1 MENPIS
7 RVLALSN
14 RIPLRRALEILWAN
28 PRRRVAT
35 SAGLVATY
43 LVLVACLRFQRLR
56 RLHRQYRQYSTRQG
70 MAYMTD
76 HDAWAIQKQVLQL
89 EFPTISLKALQ
100 FALFRTYGIPT
111 ISKLLL
117 KTSQFSDPATSFKR
131 YADTGAL
138 IGQFMSFEPT
148 SDRALTAIARTK
160 FLHTGY
166 RTSGSILNS
175 DMLYTLSLFATE
187 PIRFVE
193 TFEWRSMSDLERC
206 AIGTYW
212 KNLGDALEIDFTEL
226 PSAKTGFRD
235 GLHFLEEMTEWSHR
249 YEEQHMMPSP
259 ENKAVA
265 DKTMDVLVYALPAWL
280 KGVGVNFASCMMDER
295 LRVAMMYDAP
305 ARLYYAIFFSLVAV
319 RRFYLRYLSLPRP
332 KLLRLDVFSADANEH
347 GRHYVTFQAL
357 TCPSHGSDILK
368 LDGSNKTN
376 IALTSEKSHCHPRP
390 DAVPSALSLSLIIVI
405 MPSRKSSRSSLRQSV
420 GRGHRPPDK
429 LDVWILGS
437 GIASLTAAVHLI
449 QEANVPPEKIHI
461 LEKIVVA
468 GGGTISEGDPVNGY
482 NYRAGGM
489 PSFNGSAMQEL
500 LSVVPSR
507 TRKGKTALDDIVEFG
522 SHALNSTSHTRLL
535 TRRAHD
541 LGRIDPRKVNIGL
554 RDRIDLFVMVSKSE
568 KALGRTRIKDHFSRS
583 FFKSNYW
590 LVLATTFGFQPWHSA
605 AELRRYIAS
614 FMHDIHDLNFPRVLD
629 CGRYNR
635 HEAIVAPIAHFLT
648 SQGVDFQ
655 FSTIV
660 SDIIMDP
667 TNENRVSAICAHRES
682 EPDHKI
688 VLGPNDIVIV
698 SVGSVMS
705 GMTVGSNTEPPSL
718 ELMEI
723 DKDLDENWLLWLELS
738 TKNPK
743 FGNAYNF
750 CTRMPESRLESFTV
764 TLKDPEFFNRF
775 CKLTDN
781 QPGTAAFVTLK
792 DSSWIISLNIPQQP
806 LFPDQPGDVQVLWG
820 YALCPE
826 PEGNYVKKSMLVC
839 SGEEIMTEI
848 LRHLQFP
855 VETIL
860 KNSITIPS
868 VVPRMTA
875 TLLPRAYGDRPQ
887 VIPEGMENL
896 ALIGQFVDIP
906 DEVVVSMDY
915 GVRGAQM
922 AVRRLMGLDIEGK
935 KSKRNSAVSLL
946 M

>member
-1 MENPIS
+1 MENAIS
-7 RVLALSN
+7 RILTLSDRVPFRRVLK
-14 RIPLRRALEILWAN
+14 ILWAN
-28 PRRRVAT
+28 PRRRIAT
-35 SAGLVATY
+35 TAGLVATY

-193 TFEWRSMSDLERC
+193 MFEWRSMSDLERC

-226 PSAKTGFRD
+226 PSATTGFRD

-249 YEEQHMMPSP
+249 YEEQYMKPSP

-265 DKTMDVLVYALPAWL
+265 DKTMDVLVYALPAGL
-280 KGVGVNFASCMMDER
+280 KGVGVSFASCMMDER

-305 ARLYYAIFFSLVAV
+305 ARLYYAIFFSLVAI

-332 KLLRLDVFSADANEH
+332 RFLRLDVFSDGSNEH
-347 GRHYVTFQAL
+347 GRHYVSTWSGAPYYVKPTL
-357 TCPSHGSDILK
+357 
-368 LDGSNKTN
+368 SNRWGLSAWFMRLLGLPLPGDEGEKYYPKGFDTAELGPKYFEGKGRKT
-376 IALTSEKSHCHPRP
+376 
-390 DAVPSALSLSLIIVI
+390 
-405 MPSRKSSRSSLRQSV
+405 
-420 GRGHRPPDK
+420 
-429 LDVWILGS
+429 
-437 GIASLTAAVHLI
+437 
-449 QEANVPPEKIHI
+449 EANVPPEKIHI
-461 LEKIVVA
+461 LEKLAVA

-489 PSFNGSAMQEL
+489 PSFNGSAMEEL

-507 TRKGKTALDDIVEFG
+507 TRKGKTALDDIVEFE
-522 SHALNSTSHTRLL
+522 SHALNGTSHTRLL
-535 TRRAHD
+535 TRRSHG
-541 LGRIDPRKVNIGL
+541 LGRIDPRKINLGL
-554 RDRIDLFVMVSKSE
+554 RDRIELFVMVSKNE
-568 KALGRTRIKDHFSRS
+568 KALARTRIKDHFSGG

-590 LVLATTFGFQPWHSA
+590 LMLATTFGFQPWHSA
-605 AELRRYIAS
+605 TELRRYMAR
-614 FMHDIHDLNFPRVLD
+614 FMHDIHDLNSPRVLD

-635 HEAIVAPIAHFLT
+635 HETIVAPIAHFLT

-655 FSTIV
+655 FNTTV
-660 SDIIMDP
+660 SDIILD
-667 TNENRVSAICAHRES
+667 TKNENRVSAICAQKDGERE
-682 EPDHKI
+682 HKI
-688 VLGPNDIVIV
+688 VLGQNDIVIV

-705 GMTVGSNTEPPSL
+705 GTTVGSNTEPPSL

-826 PEGNYVKKSMLVC
+826 AEGNYVKKPMLAC

-848 LRHLQFP
+848 LQHLQFP
-855 VETIL
+855 VDGIL

-875 TLLPRAYGDRPQ
+875 TLLPRADGDRPQ

-922 AVRRLMGLDIEGK
+922 AVRRLMGLDNEGK
-935 KSKRNSAVSLL
+935 KSKRSSAISLL

>member
-1 MENPIS
+1 
-7 RVLALSN
+7 
-14 RIPLRRALEILWAN
+14 
-28 PRRRVAT
+28 
-35 SAGLVATY
+35 
-43 LVLVACLRFQRLR
+43 
-56 RLHRQYRQYSTRQG
+56 
-70 MAYMTD
+70 
-76 HDAWAIQKQVLQL
+76 
-89 EFPTISLKALQ
+89 
-100 FALFRTYGIPT
+100 
-111 ISKLLL
+111 
-117 KTSQFSDPATSFKR
+117 
-131 YADTGAL
+131 
-138 IGQFMSFEPT
+138 
-148 SDRALTAIARTK
+148 
-160 FLHTGY
+160 
-166 RTSGSILNS
+166 
-175 DMLYTLSLFATE
+175 
-187 PIRFVE
+187 
-193 TFEWRSMSDLERC
+193 
-206 AIGTYW
+206 
-212 KNLGDALEIDFTEL
+212 
-226 PSAKTGFRD
+226 
-235 GLHFLEEMTEWSHR
+235 
-249 YEEQHMMPSP
+249 
-259 ENKAVA
+259 
-265 DKTMDVLVYALPAWL
+265 
-280 KGVGVNFASCMMDER
+280 
-295 LRVAMMYDAP
+295 
-305 ARLYYAIFFSLVAV
+305 
-319 RRFYLRYLSLPRP
+319 
-332 KLLRLDVFSADANEH
+332 
-347 GRHYVTFQAL
+347 
-357 TCPSHGSDILK
+357 
-368 LDGSNKTN
+368 
-376 IALTSEKSHCHPRP
+376 
-390 DAVPSALSLSLIIVI
+390 
-405 MPSRKSSRSSLRQSV
+405 MPSRKSSRSSLRQSA
-420 GRGHRPPDK
+420 GRGYRLPDK

-461 LEKIVVA
+461 LEKLAVA

-489 PSFNGSAMQEL
+489 PSFNGSAMEEL

-522 SHALNSTSHTRLL
+522 SHALNGTSHTRLL
-535 TRRAHD
+535 TRRSHG
-541 LGRIDPRKVNIGL
+541 LGRIDPRKINLGL
-554 RDRIDLFVMVSKSE
+554 RDRIELFVMVSKNE
-568 KALGRTRIKDHFSRS
+568 KALARTRIKDHFSGG

-590 LVLATTFGFQPWHSA
+590 LMLATTFGFQPWHSA
-605 AELRRYIAS
+605 TELRRYMAR
-614 FMHDIHDLNFPRVLD
+614 FMHDIHDLNSPRVLD

-635 HEAIVAPIAHFLT
+635 HETIVAPIAHFLT

-655 FSTIV
+655 FNTTV
-660 SDIIMDP
+660 SDIILD
-667 TNENRVSAICAHRES
+667 TKNENRVSAICAQRDGERE
-682 EPDHKI
+682 HKI
-688 VLGPNDIVIV
+688 VLGQNDIVIV

-705 GMTVGSNTEPPSL
+705 GTTVGSNTEPPSL

-750 CTRMPESRLESFTV
+750 CTRMPESRLESFTI

-806 LFPDQPGDVQVLWG
+806 LFPDQPSDVQVLWG

-826 PEGNYVKKSMLVC
+826 AEGNYVKKSMLAC

-848 LRHLQFP
+848 LQHLQFP
-855 VETIL
+855 VDGIL

-875 TLLPRAYGDRPQ
+875 TLLPRADGDRPQ

-922 AVRRLMGLDIEGK
+922 AVRRLMGLDNEGK
-935 KSKRNSAVSLL
+935 KSKRSSAISLL

>member
-1 MENPIS
+1 
-7 RVLALSN
+7 
-14 RIPLRRALEILWAN
+14 
-28 PRRRVAT
+28 
-35 SAGLVATY
+35 
-43 LVLVACLRFQRLR
+43 
-56 RLHRQYRQYSTRQG
+56 
-70 MAYMTD
+70 
-76 HDAWAIQKQVLQL
+76 
-89 EFPTISLKALQ
+89 
-100 FALFRTYGIPT
+100 
-111 ISKLLL
+111 
-117 KTSQFSDPATSFKR
+117 
-131 YADTGAL
+131 
-138 IGQFMSFEPT
+138 
-148 SDRALTAIARTK
+148 
-160 FLHTGY
+160 
-166 RTSGSILNS
+166 
-175 DMLYTLSLFATE
+175 
-187 PIRFVE
+187 
-193 TFEWRSMSDLERC
+193 
-206 AIGTYW
+206 
-212 KNLGDALEIDFTEL
+212 
-226 PSAKTGFRD
+226 
-235 GLHFLEEMTEWSHR
+235 
-249 YEEQHMMPSP
+249 
-259 ENKAVA
+259 
-265 DKTMDVLVYALPAWL
+265 
-280 KGVGVNFASCMMDER
+280 
-295 LRVAMMYDAP
+295 
-305 ARLYYAIFFSLVAV
+305 
-319 RRFYLRYLSLPRP
+319 
-332 KLLRLDVFSADANEH
+332 
-347 GRHYVTFQAL
+347 
-357 TCPSHGSDILK
+357 
-368 LDGSNKTN
+368 
-376 IALTSEKSHCHPRP
+376 
-390 DAVPSALSLSLIIVI
+390 
-405 MPSRKSSRSSLRQSV
+405 MPSRKSSRSSLTQNT
-420 GRGHRPPDK
+420 GRSRRPPDK

-461 LEKIVVA
+461 LEKLAVA

-489 PSFNGSAMQEL
+489 PPFNGSAMEEL

-507 TRKGKTALDDIVEFG
+507 TRKGKTARDDIIEFG
-522 SHALNSTSHTRLL
+522 SHALNWTSHTRLL
-535 TRRAHD
+535 TRRSHG
-541 LGRIDPRKVNIGL
+541 LGRIDPHKINLGL
-554 RDRIDLFVMVSKSE
+554 RDRIELFVMVSKTE
-568 KALGRTRIKDHFSRS
+568 IALGRTRIKDHFNES

-590 LVLATTFGFQPWHSA
+590 LTLATTFGFQPWHSA
-605 AELRRYIAS
+605 AELRRYIAC

-629 CGRYNR
+629 SGRYNR

-655 FSTIV
+655 FNTIV
-660 SDIIMDP
+660 SDIVMDP
-667 TNENRVSAICAHRES
+667 KNDNHVSAICAHRED

-688 VLGPNDIVIV
+688 VLGQNDIVFV

-705 GMTVGSNTEPPSL
+705 GTTTGSNTEPPSL

-750 CTRMPESRLESFTV
+750 CTRMSESRLESFTV

-826 PEGNYVKKSMLVC
+826 AQGDYVKKPMLSC

-848 LRHLQFP
+848 LHHLQFP

-860 KNSITIPS
+860 KSSITIPC

-875 TLLPRAYGDRPQ
+875 TLLPRGSGDRPQ
-887 VIPEGMENL
+887 VVPEGMENL

-935 KSKRNSAVSLL
+935 KSKRSSAISLL